1 MHAHVNSLAQAT
13 ASQYLK
19 LDGLPAQLAMV
30 CTVHAKRTNEQ
41 GAPFYAG
48 KPDVATFR
56 LSFATADLGKIEE
69 GVGRLGRALSANE

>member
-41 GAPFYAG
+41 GAPLYAA
-48 KPDVATFR
+48 DADLATLR
-56 LSFATADLGKIEE
+56 LSFATADVGKILE
-69 GVGRLGRALSANE
+69 GVGRLGRAL